1 VPYRILLHRDVEK
14 SLRGFPKKVQLQ
26 IRERID
32 ALSETPCPFGSEE
45 LKGNFAGL
53 RRIQSGGYRIVYQ
66 VKHDVLIVLI
76 LKVGPR
82 KDIYR

>member
-1 VPYRILLHRDVEK
+1 MPYRILLHRDAEK
-14 SLRGFPKKVQLQ
+14 AIRELPKKVQVQ
-26 IRERID
+26 VREKID
-32 ALSETPCPFGSEE
+32 ALSETPCPFGSES